1 MFEMREEE
9 MKDLKEFER
18 MNGSKEERLFILRH
32 HFFENAICSARAKA
46 NRLAWSATC
55 LVL

>member
-1 MFEMREEE
+1 MREEE

-32 HFFENAICSARAKA
+32 HFFRECNLLSTR
-46 NRLAWSATC
+46 
-55 LVL
+55 